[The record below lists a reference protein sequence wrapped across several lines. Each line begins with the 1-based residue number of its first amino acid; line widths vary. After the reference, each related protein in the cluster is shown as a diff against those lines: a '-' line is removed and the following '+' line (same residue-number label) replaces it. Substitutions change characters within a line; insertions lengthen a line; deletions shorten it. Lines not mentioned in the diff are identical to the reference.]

1 MDIKQKVLEYEQKLI
16 DAQADLER
24 LERLRRISERHA
36 NYYWETVK
44 KYGFPSSLPTT
55 QSNPLCKS

>member
-24 LERLRRISERHA
+24 LEQLQRIAERHA

-55 QSNPLCKS
+55 LPTKRRQA

>member
-24 LERLRRISERHA
+24 LDLLQRIAERHA
-36 NYYWETVK
+36 DYYLETVK
-44 KYGFPSSLPTT
+44 KYGSPSSLPTKRG
-55 QSNPLCKS
+55 QA

>member
-24 LERLRRISERHA
+24 IERLKRISELHA
-36 NYYWETVK
+36 DYYWETVK
-44 KYGFPSSLPTT
+44 KYGSPSSLPTT
-55 QSNPLCKS
+55 RRRA